1 MHSVFRFLL
10 AATACGSLFL
20 IAADLPAQSLW
31 QQRDSRKAFLF
42 QDLKARCVG
51 DILTIAI
58 EEETDVANSDTRGM
72 SKQTASSAN
81 AGFAYAGNP
90 SSGSASAQF
99 NVNSDREFDGDVN
112 FSSDRQFQDR
122 FSVTVVD
129 VLPNGNLVVAG
140 VRNVLV
146 EGDQK
151 RLSVSG
157 IVRSHD
163 IRADN
168 SVQSSNVAELRIL
181 YEGAG
186 PESHFTNQGW
196 LGRRVNKFWPF

>member
-1 MHSVFRFLL
+1 MYRGYRLML
-10 AATACGSLFL
+10 AALVGGSLFL

-31 QQRDSRKAFLF
+31 QQRDKRKAFLF
-42 QDLKARCVG
+42 HDLKARCVG

-58 EEETDVANSDTRGM
+58 DEETDVANSDTRGM
-72 SKQTASSAN
+72 SKQTATSAN

-90 SSGSASAQF
+90 SSGAASAQF
-99 NVNSDREFDGDVN
+99 NVDSDRDFAGDVN

-140 VRNVLV
+140 VRNVWV

-157 IVRSHD
+157 IVRAYD
-163 IRADN
+163 IREDN
-168 SVQSSNVAELRIL
+168 SVQSSSVADLRIF
-181 YEGAG
+181 YEGVG